1 VEIQT
6 GLLAMGILFCGQRP
20 MDEEASDEVGCWAER
35 EVEASDAGARA
46 LEHRKF
52 SLGAGNTAMEK
63 GRSTLLR

>member
-1 VEIQT
+1 
-6 GLLAMGILFCGQRP
+6 

-52 SLGAGNTAMEK
+52 SLGTGNTAMEK